1 MVYEL
6 FIMSKTHHF
15 CKWLFLNFNFLQ
27 AGGKS
32 DVVSEKAAK
41 RLKVGIAAD
50 VAKATARSS
59 DSTAAVASPRAEM
72 MADKNKLVDIVLSP
86 SQKVN
91 TGMVL
96 QESTSF
102 KQQIRPLAPAGPP
115 FLMNRY
121 KLDNRPTAFRIIPP
135 LPVGFADVS
144 SSSSLSSPPP
154 PPTPLL
160 ALMFVASVEYISV
173 S

>member
-1 MVYEL
+1 M
-6 FIMSKTHHF
+6 
-15 CKWLFLNFNFLQ
+15 
-27 AGGKS
+27 
-32 DVVSEKAAK
+32 VSEKAAK

-50 VAKATARSS
+50 VAKVTARSS

-72 MADKNKLVDIVLSP
+72 MADKNKLEEIVLSP
-86 SQKVN
+86 CQKVN
-91 TGMVL
+91 TAMLL

-102 KQQIRPLAPAGPP
+102 KQQIRPLPSAGPP

-144 SSSSLSSPPP
+144 FSASLTFVTTPI
-154 PPTPLL
+154 PTSCFNVYGVHRMNFCIIDLGTG
-160 ALMFVASVEYISV
+160 
-173 S
+173 

>member
-1 MVYEL
+1 MAIL
-6 FIMSKTHHF
+6 K
-15 CKWLFLNFNFLQ
+15 FNFLQ

-91 TGMVL
+91 TAMVL

-144 SSSSLSSPPP
+144 SSSFLSSPPP
-154 PPTPLL
+154 FSCFNVYGVCRIHFCIIDLGTGWMLL
-160 ALMFVASVEYISV
+160 GISKP
-173 S
+173 